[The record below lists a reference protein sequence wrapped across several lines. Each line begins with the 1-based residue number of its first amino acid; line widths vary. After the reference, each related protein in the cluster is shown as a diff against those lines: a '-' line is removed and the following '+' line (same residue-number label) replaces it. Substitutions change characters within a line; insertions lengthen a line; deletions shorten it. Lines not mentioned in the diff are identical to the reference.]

1 MLIFYRIELFIPA
14 SHSLKEKRKHIQSIK
29 SKIRNKFNVSIA
41 EINYMDKWQRSEIAI
56 ALIANKQKVADQI
69 FDKILKIM
77 EFKGGVEV
85 IKTTTD
91 FFEYDI

>member
-1 MLIFYRIELFIPA
+1 MIFKYKIGKNYPVVVL
-14 SHSLKEKRKHIQSIK
+14 L
-29 SKIRNKFNVSIA
+29 KIRNKFNVSIA

-56 ALIANKQKVADQI
+56 ALIVNNQKIADQI

-85 IKTTTD
+85 LRTTTD